1 MCWSATAD
9 LVMGSA
15 IVGLGA
21 IGLALARDRRDVPLA
36 ALPVLLGA
44 HQLIESRIWAESS
57 GTGAEVRGAA
67 VTAWTVIAFVVL
79 PVYVPLVLLVAE
91 RHRRRI
97 QWATALVGLAVSV
110 PLAVSV
116 LSGVHAT
123 DDGHVM
129 DYGVGIAWLP
139 LFLVGYLVATCV
151 PFLTSAEP
159 RCASSALL
167 SSWAQQWPRS
177 STRSPSPASG
187 ARSQP
192 WSPYLSSVAR
202 SWCPVVP
209 QRRSAA
215 EGLA

>member
-159 RCASSALL
+159 TLRELGVALVLGAAVAALVNAVAFASIWCAFAAVVSVLIIRRTVVVSRRAA
-167 SSWAQQWPRS
+167 AQVR
-177 STRSPSPASG
+177 G
-187 ARSQP
+187 
-192 WSPYLSSVAR
+192 
-202 SWCPVVP
+202 
-209 QRRSAA
+209 
-215 EGLA
+215 